1 MWQTLSPS
9 VPSNANLLF
18 ICHNTG
24 WLVLF
29 GFVFG
34 LKERK
39 KERTVNIRTVPR
51 YTKGKIKTFVW
62 TEVLID
68 STHGGNILCAI
79 LFVST
84 PSQESECGRESGD
97 LFDQFILKL
106 SRMQQRKFYN
116 FGQIWNELLFHS
128 PVGFNFNFVIKSKQ
142 NSCCVTQLVEQSLL
156 PHSSVVFG
164 WDWVRV
170 FDRERERDYS

>member
-1 MWQTLSPS
+1 M
-9 VPSNANLLF
+9 
-18 ICHNTG
+18 I
-24 WLVLF
+24 
-29 GFVFG
+29 GFVWICIRI
-34 LKERK
+34 KRK
-39 KERTVNIRTVPR
+39 KERTVTIRTVPR

-142 NSCCVTQLVEQSLL
+142 NSCCVTQLVEQSLPSPEIHGSKIVINNFQSMTTVL
-156 PHSSVVFG
+156 KRKS
-164 WDWVRV
+164 
-170 FDRERERDYS
+170 